1 VPADIKFCGLT
12 RPEDAAM
19 AAQLGARYAGVIFA
33 GGPRQRPPA
42 HARLVL
48 DAAPGL
54 QRVGVVAEHSV
65 ADLQAL
71 VDTVRLDVLQLH
83 GAPTAARVDA
93 VRDATGCVVWA
104 VLRLGMAAISPA
116 DEALASTADVLLVE
130 PTVMGQLGGTGQT
143 FDWAAAAA
151 DLARLR
157 RPGRLALAGGLT
169 PINVKQ
175 ALDILTP
182 DVVDV
187 SSGIERGPGV
197 KDHLL
202 MQAFAEAVAG

>member
-1 VPADIKFCGLT
+1 
-12 RPEDAAM
+12 M

-33 GGPRQRPPA
+33 GGPRERAPSHAQR
-42 HARLVL
+42 VL

-54 QRVGVVAEHSV
+54 MRVGVVAEQSV
-65 ADLQAL
+65 AELQAL
-71 VDTVRLDVLQLH
+71 SDAVGLDVLQLH

-93 VRDATGCVVWA
+93 VRAATGRAVWA
-104 VLRLGMAAISPA
+104 VLRVGVGGVTAA
-116 DEALASTADVLLVE
+116 DEALAATADVLLVE
-130 PTVMGQLGGTGQT
+130 PVVTGQLGGTGRT
-143 FDWAAAAA
+143 FDWAAAAP

-175 ALDILTP
+175 ALAVLAP

-187 SSGIERGPGV
+187 SSGVEQGPGV
-197 KDHLL
+197 KDHQL